1 MNCMEV
7 WGGNCSTDTCLTR
20 PGIDIWIQSDA
31 GSATMNGGSD
41 IHLVSSCASGRI
53 TRTLLADI
61 CAIGPMFS
69 EVTSTLRDLMK
80 RNVNTIGQQRFVN
93 QMNQRLEERSEH
105 GVFASALLSTY
116 FAPTRTLSLCN
127 AGHPPPLLYRYRTN
141 SWSVVRGEQ
150 TVSAASPSRPG
161 VVDASDYQQLQ
172 LKLETGDMVLSFSN
186 SLTECRN
193 ADGQTLGITGVLERV
208 SQLDAS
214 NPDEMIEQLT
224 RDLREEHSTNSGMDE
239 LTLFLCRATN
249 TGVTWRDNVLA
260 PLRLFRRVSD
270 DTQITG

>member
-1 MNCMEV
+1 M
-7 WGGNCSTDTCLTR
+7 
-20 PGIDIWIQSDA
+20 
-31 GSATMNGGSD
+31 
-41 IHLVSSCASGRI
+41 
-53 TRTLLADI
+53 
-61 CAIGPMFS
+61 
-69 EVTSTLRDLMK
+69 
-80 RNVNTIGQQRFVN
+80 
-93 QMNQRLEERSEH
+93 
-105 GVFASALLSTY
+105 
-116 FAPTRTLSLCN
+116 
-127 AGHPPPLLYRYRTN
+127 
-141 SWSVVRGEQ
+141 
-150 TVSAASPSRPG
+150 
-161 VVDASDYQQLQ
+161 DASDYQQLQ

-193 ADGQTLGITGVLERV
+193 ADGQTLGLTGVLERV

-224 RDLREEHSTNSGMDE
+224 RDLREEHSTNCDMDE